1 MSPTQRGVV
10 LDHVVLDYM
19 ELDPMAL
26 DPMVLVRDACD
37 RIVLERVVLDGL
49 SCVIAGA
56 VLPRT
61 FADLFWPCNVGD
73 CPGDSLGARA
83 RGRGRGRT
91 TFCCLMLR
99 LVAGPSDLFGLDQL
113 HLGGIAVVSRWY
125 RGGIAVVSRWSP
137 GGWLF

>member
-1 MSPTQRGVV
+1 MVLAREFGSGKNGGIGNNTLIWAMSPTQRGVV

-19 ELDPMAL
+19 ELDPMALDPMVL

-61 FADLFWPCNVGD
+61 FADLFWPCNVG
-73 CPGDSLGARA
+73 R
-83 RGRGRGRT
+83 
-91 TFCCLMLR
+91 
-99 LVAGPSDLFGLDQL
+99 
-113 HLGGIAVVSRWY
+113 
-125 RGGIAVVSRWSP
+125 
-137 GGWLF
+137 

>member
-1 MSPTQRGVV
+1 MSPKQRGVV

-19 ELDPMAL
+19 ELDPMALDPMVL

-73 CPGDSLGARA
+73 CPGDSLGERA
-83 RGRGRGRT
+83 RGRGGGRT

-99 LVAGPSDLFGLDQL
+99 LVACLCDLFGLAQL
-113 HLGGIAVVSRWY
+113 H
-125 RGGIAVVSRWSP
+125 RGGISVESRWLVVQRKP
-137 GGWLF
+137 KAENR